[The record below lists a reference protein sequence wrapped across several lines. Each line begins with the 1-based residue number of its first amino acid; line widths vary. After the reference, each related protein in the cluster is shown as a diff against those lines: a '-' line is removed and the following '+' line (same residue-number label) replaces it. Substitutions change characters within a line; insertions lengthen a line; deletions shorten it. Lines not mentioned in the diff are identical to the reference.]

1 MPPELRP
8 QVADAAAVARAF
20 SAAVVCVDG
29 YEADDVIATLA
40 ARHRGEGVDV
50 LTCVEIKIYGAEWFL
65 TPRPSQD
72 GRVIAEK

>member
-29 YEADDVIATLA
+29 YEADDVIATHVLGWLGSGA
-40 ARHRGEGVDV
+40 APARIEPMPTR
-50 LTCVEIKIYGAEWFL
+50 
-65 TPRPSQD
+65 
-72 GRVIAEK
+72 